1 MNEDTHNL
9 TVGHC
14 NIQGGITSISKSTE
28 IIQLIRK
35 HELDVLSL
43 NEINLGESVDSS
55 TLNIPSS
62 YDFIR
67 KDRENSARGG
77 CALLVN
83 KKVAYKVVEFG
94 PDIKTIE
101 ALWIKIK
108 SSNIYICGFYRSNNY
123 CQIDTFIDYMNMCM
137 RKLRG
142 KRVMWIG
149 DINIDQNN
157 ITDSKYR
164 KLDLTLKTYNLKQ
177 TIQGITRFHKH
188 GQRYTTTTIDVI
200 FTNFYSDFTSCEVL
214 DERIGDHQAI
224 KCEIDFAV
232 QKAPKYEKVVI
243 RNHSKANITAFKQ
256 YLNSESSAI
265 DDDILNM
272 TEVEEAANSLNDL
285 LTSNYDQFFP
295 FKTISVHEKF
305 IHKPSKELLTAI
317 RHKKKLY
324 SEFRKCLERI
334 EKQKNRCNR
343 CNTCSICL
351 KCNKAWEAFKTQRN
365 LVTKLKKFNRRQNV
379 INDLKVKSSRN
390 DLKGIWKTIKLASN
404 MAPSGNPQHNLK
416 ACSLE
421 ADDLNNHF
429 SNIGPNLQ
437 SQILV
442 HENCGFADFLP
453 PAPEAGDLS
462 EFIPISSSD
471 VENFVKSLASNK
483 AVFDQVPLKIFK
495 AIIPCIIQPL
505 THIINLSL
513 SSGTVPSCCKA
524 ARITPILKSGDGNDP
539 NNYRPISILPIISK
553 CIEYFVSI
561 QLKIYIESNNILSS
575 QQYGFRENHSTTY
588 LMLDLIDEIYES
600 KSKGQI
606 PAIIFLD
613 IKKAF
618 DTVNHEILIEKLSH
632 YGISGTALLWFINYL
647 TGRYQ
652 CTKMG
657 NTVSAFL
664 LKLCGVPQGS
674 LLGPILFS
682 IYIND
687 LQNACKLS
695 TPFLF
700 ADDGAL
706 LFRDICRKSYM
717 NMQIEL
723 LIINK
728 WLDLN
733 KLSLNV
739 EKTEYMVFDQNL
751 ENEFILV
758 NDNILIYECK
768 VTKYLGLMID
778 HKLSFAEHIEYV
790 KSKVSKRINAMYKS
804 KSLLPLKYR
813 KMFANA
819 LVLPVFDYLDVIYS
833 RACKGRLSDLDILY
847 KKVAKIALDVPA
859 QESSIS
865 VYKDM
870 GWLPLHLRRQLH
882 LSSFMFR
889 IIKGNCPANFDN
901 KFTYVSGGS
910 RDASNCNLYIPKSKN
925 HKEFS
930 YLGTTCWNILPHE
943 LRDLDDIK
951 TFSNSLKAQLLFS
964 ATNDDGYL
972 TNNSYDHVYNPIS
985 TASAAVNLTNMPPQI
1000 REVLESIQTTS
1011 R

>member
-1 MNEDTHNL
+1 MTLEDTHNL
-9 TVGHC
+9 SVGHC
-14 NIQGGITSISKSTE
+14 NIQGGLTSISKSTE
-28 IIQLIRK
+28 ITQLIRK

-55 TLNIPSS
+55 TINIPSS
-62 YDFIR
+62 FDFIR

-94 PDIKTIE
+94 PEIKTIE
-101 ALWIKIK
+101 AIWIKVK

-123 CQIDTFIDYMNMCM
+123 CHIDTFIEYINTCM
-137 RKLRG
+137 KKLRG

-149 DINIDQNN
+149 DVNIDQNN

-164 KLDLTLKTYNLKQ
+164 KLDLALKTFNLKQ
-177 TIQGITRFHKH
+177 TIQGITRFHRH
-188 GQRYTTTTIDVI
+188 GQHYTTTTIDVI
-200 FTNFYSDFTSCEVL
+200 FTNFYSDFTSCNVL

-232 QKAPKYEKVVI
+232 KKAPKYEKVVI
-243 RNHSKANITAFKQ
+243 RNHSMANIAAFKQ
-256 YLNSESSAI
+256 YLNSESSAV
-265 DDDILNM
+265 DEILNM
-272 TEVEEAANSLNDL
+272 DNVEEAANSLNEVING
-285 LTSNYDQFFP
+285 NYDHFFP
-295 FKTISVHEKF
+295 LKTISVHEKF
-305 IHKPSKELLTAI
+305 IHKPSKELLDAI
-317 RHKKKLY
+317 KHKKKLY
-324 SEFRKCLERI
+324 NVFRKCLERV
-334 EKQKNRCNR
+334 EKQKNSCNR
-343 CNTCSICL
+343 CMTCSICL
-351 KCNKAWEAFKTQRN
+351 KCNEAWESFKSQRN
-365 LVTKLKKFNRRQNV
+365 LVTKLKKFNKRQNV
-379 INDLKVKSSRN
+379 IKDLKVKSSCN

-404 MAPSGNPQHNLK
+404 MAPSGNPQNNLK
-416 ACSLE
+416 PCNIE
-421 ADDLNNHF
+421 PTELNEHF
-429 SNIGPNLQ
+429 CKVGYNLQ
-437 SQILV
+437 SQIPI
-442 HENCGFADFLP
+442 HENAGFADFMT
-453 PAPEAGDLS
+453 PAPDNVQFS
-462 EFIPISSSD
+462 EYIPVLKSN
-471 VENFVKSLASNK
+471 VENYITSLTSNK

-495 AIIPCIIQPL
+495 AIMPCILEPL

-513 SSGTVPSCCKA
+513 STGEVPSCCKT
-524 ARITPILKSGDGNDP
+524 ARITPILKSGDGEDP

-553 CIEYFVSI
+553 CIEYHVSI
-561 QLKIYIESNNILSS
+561 QLKDYIESNNILCS

-588 LMLDLIDEIYES
+588 LMLDLIDEVYKS
-600 KSKGQI
+600 KSSGQI

-618 DTVNHEILIEKLSH
+618 DTVNHEILIEKLRH
-632 YGISGTALLWFINYL
+632 YGINGTVLHWFINYL

-657 NTVSAFL
+657 NSISTFL
-664 LKLCGVPQGS
+664 LVLCGVPQGS

-706 LFRDICRKSYM
+706 FFQDICRKSYM

-723 LIINK
+723 LIISK
-728 WLDLN
+728 WLDVN
-733 KLSLNV
+733 KLSLNI
-739 EKTEYMVFDQNL
+739 EKTEYMVFDHNL
-751 ENEFILV
+751 EKEFILV

-778 HKLSFAEHIEYV
+778 HKLSFTEHVDYIMT
-790 KSKVSKRINAMYKS
+790 KVSKRINAMYKS
-804 KSLLPLKYR
+804 KNLLPLKYR

-833 RACKGRLSDLDILY
+833 RACKTKLSDLDVLY
-847 KKVAKIALDVPA
+847 KKVAKIALDVPV

-901 KFTYVSGGS
+901 KFKYLSGGS
-910 RDASNCNLYIPKSKN
+910 RDASNCNLYTPKSKT
-925 HKEFS
+925 HKEFA

-951 TFSNSLKAQLLFS
+951 TFNRALKTQLLFS
-964 ATNDDGYL
+964 ATNDENYSS
-972 TNNSYDHVYNPIS
+972 NNSYDHVYKPIS
-985 TASAAVNLTNMPPQI
+985 ATAASMNSTNMPHHI
-1000 REVLESIQTTS
+1000 REVLESIQS
-1011 R
+1011 